1 MPQFLN
7 ASSVMVTSPNTNHLS
22 QESFSGAPVNV
33 SSPEEPTSP
42 QVPAIALTTTS
53 TPKRKNKPDVTYD
66 ENDLPRDENG
76 TLILPKEGL
85 IESGPSFDYIVPIVI
100 TMLAVPFLAVAGVFF
115 YKRLCDFWDRRH
127 YRRMDFLIDGMYND

>member
-7 ASSVMVTSPNTNHLS
+7 ASSVIVTSPNTNLSS
-22 QESFSGAPVNV
+22 QESFPPTPVNV
-33 SSPEEPTSP
+33 SSPEVTTSQ
-42 QVPAIALTTTS
+42 QVSAKPVTSTS

-76 TLILPKEGL
+76 TLILPKESL
-85 IESGPSFDYIVPIVI
+85 IGSGPSFDYIVPIVI
-100 TMLAVPFLAVAGVFF
+100 ALLAVPFVAVVGVFF
-115 YKRLCDFWDRRH
+115 YKKLRDFWDRRH